1 MNKSCL
7 TFIHTL
13 SPLHAGTGQGV
24 GVIDLPIAREK
35 STNLPFLPGST
46 LKGTL
51 RDERETALYNEE
63 VNKGTDSKEAVSI
76 ARVKAGEVFG
86 SPDGE
91 DGKGGQSGSAI
102 FSDQKLLC
110 LPVRSL
116 FGTFAWVT
124 SPFILVRFKRDCR
137 NVGNE
142 IGLEIPKNIEIENC
156 VVVANSALRTKI
168 DGKDSVVLEDLD
180 LTVDK
185 SQSAN
190 LWAASLGAMIF
201 GEATESEEN
210 HWVKLFQQRFCIV
223 SDDVMNFLA
232 ETATEITARNV
243 LNDNKTSDNLWY
255 EESLPTETILSGVL
269 ATVSNRN
276 AIDVAET
283 VKNICQKPIQL
294 GGNMTIGR
302 GLCCVIIADGG
313 GK

>member
-46 LKGTL
+46 LKGSL
-51 RDERETALYNEE
+51 KDELGDHAKLEE
-63 VNKGTDSKEAVSI
+63 L
-76 ARVKAGEVFG
+76 F
-86 SPDGE
+86 
-91 DGKGGQSGSAI
+91 GKGGDADGKSGSAI

-124 SPFILVRFKRDCR
+124 SPFILERFKRDCKNAER
-137 NVGNE
+137 E
-142 IGLEIPKNIEIENC
+142 IKLEIPKNTKIENC
-156 VVVANSALRTKI
+156 LVDADSALKTSI

-180 LTVDK
+180 LTIDQTQNAK
-185 SQSAN
+185 
-190 LWAASLGAMIF
+190 LWAALLGSMIF
-201 GEATESEEN
+201 GDSEKEEEN
-210 HWVKLFQQRFCIV
+210 NWINLFQKRFCIV

-243 LNDNKTSDNLWY
+243 LNENKTSDNLWY

-269 ATVSNRN
+269 ATVGNRDN
-276 AIDVAET
+276 EVEIIRNLCEE
-283 VKNICQKPIQL
+283 KPIQL
-294 GGNMTIGR
+294 GGNMTVGR
-302 GLCCVIIADGG
+302 GICRVIIAGG
-313 GK
+313 GEK